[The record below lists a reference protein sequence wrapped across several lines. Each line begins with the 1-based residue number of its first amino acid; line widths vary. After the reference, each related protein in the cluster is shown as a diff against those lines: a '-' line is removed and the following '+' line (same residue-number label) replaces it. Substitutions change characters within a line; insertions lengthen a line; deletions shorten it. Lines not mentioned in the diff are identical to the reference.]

1 MEGRH
6 GLYHQHGRIATESWV
21 SHFPSVG
28 LCSSIYKVVSETR
41 SRTAA
46 FTLGSLGILLTSI
59 RGGPPVSETL
69 GPSSGDVLVEKQ
81 QVPPIKDLT
90 SWCVCVCVCVYTET
104 NK

>member
-1 MEGRH
+1 MS
-6 GLYHQHGRIATESWV
+6 Q
-21 SHFPSVG
+21 
-28 LCSSIYKVVSETR
+28 
-41 SRTAA
+41 
-46 FTLGSLGILLTSI
+46 
-59 RGGPPVSETL
+59 TL

>member
-46 FTLGSLGILLTSI
+46 FTLGGLGILLTSI
-59 RGGPPVSETL
+59 RGGPPVSQTL

-90 SWCVCVCVCVYTET
+90 SWCVCVCVHRDKQIAV
-104 NK
+104 